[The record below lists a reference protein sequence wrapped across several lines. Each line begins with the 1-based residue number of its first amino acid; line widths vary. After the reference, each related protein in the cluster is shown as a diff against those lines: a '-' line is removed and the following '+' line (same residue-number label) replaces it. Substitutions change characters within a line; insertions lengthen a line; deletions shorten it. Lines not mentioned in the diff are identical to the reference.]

1 MEASNTSSTLACG
14 VAYFC
19 RFVGE
24 VLQCISQ
31 RKVEPAHT
39 RPKQSQVLLVT
50 QWGGFFDPCWMAWV
64 CVDLHLYVVCEL
76 QPYRGAG
83 SAFGTTNTEHLKRI
97 RSHGKELC
105 LYIYIILWYFIYI
118 IYIIWWYFIYY
129 IYFQNFICLLGMQSL
144 QSGHKAFGPPHKLRY
159 KTFHIMLLTGK
170 GPWIW
175 RGLASNSVQSGG
187 GTSKVKPPLRY
198 KVPLWARIFLREL
211 CVKNETETA
220 SDMFQPLPST
230 CSDISCLEA
239 S

>member
-1 MEASNTSSTLACG
+1 MHFSAQGRAGPHPAQAESGPSCHTVRWLFWSLLNGVSLRGSSSLCCLWITTLPWRWLSLRNNKHRTSETH
-14 VAYFC
+14 
-19 RFVGE
+19 
-24 VLQCISQ
+24 Q
-31 RKVEPAHT
+31 EP
-39 RPKQSQVLLVT
+39 RERVMSV
-50 QWGGFFDPCWMAWV
+50 
-64 CVDLHLYVVCEL
+64 
-76 QPYRGAG
+76 
-83 SAFGTTNTEHLKRI
+83 
-97 RSHGKELC
+97 
-105 LYIYIILWYFIYI
+105 YIYIILWYFIYI